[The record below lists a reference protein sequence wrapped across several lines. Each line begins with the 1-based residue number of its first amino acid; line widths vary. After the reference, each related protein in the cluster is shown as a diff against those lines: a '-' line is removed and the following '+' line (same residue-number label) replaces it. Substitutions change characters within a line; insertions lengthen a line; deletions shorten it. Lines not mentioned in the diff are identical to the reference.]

1 MFQTM
6 WYLPFVD
13 FCRLMFHN
21 NHPSK
26 SKKNYFFSSIGVRLN
41 ICYLLQTFTSIFWYL
56 CYAFYYAYLW
66 LLQIKNIQTLW
77 DKFEGT
83 AIDFSKFRVFFPL
96 VPRQEF
102 RLSLLNLVL
111 YVLIMLCNSYFLLF
125 ILTIYMFVCLKLWF
139 WHFCNEVHRTLVS
152 EGCIAK
158 RVQQRWYQ

>member
-1 MFQTM
+1 MLVF
-6 WYLPFVD
+6 LD
-13 FCRLMFHN
+13 SLH
-21 NHPSK
+21 HK
-26 SKKNYFFSSIGVRLN
+26 SDPYFDPIIPMMVRLN

-96 VPRQEF
+96 VPWQEF

-152 EGCIAK
+152 KGCIAK
-158 RVQQRWYQ
+158 WVQQRWYQ